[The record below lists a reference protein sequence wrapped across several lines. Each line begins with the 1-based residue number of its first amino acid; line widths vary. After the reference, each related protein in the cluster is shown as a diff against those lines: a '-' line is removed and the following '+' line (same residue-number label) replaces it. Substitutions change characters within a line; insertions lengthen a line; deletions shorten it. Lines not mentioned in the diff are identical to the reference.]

1 MPMKNLK
8 LGTQLNISF
17 ALVLLVPMLVATVF
31 SIVYYSNKIREEAVN
46 TIGSDLKIADL
57 IYRHAVD
64 NMGNLADAYAQKKTL
79 TVLLGL
85 NMGEKLGKDLARSAA
100 IDGLD
105 MVTVVDRTYRVLV
118 RSHAPRKIHDAYAPR
133 PYIAAALSGETVS
146 GTEIL
151 SGPLAEEGRFLADS
165 PADPAPMA
173 ITGAAPVYDRQREN
187 IVGAIVVR
195 RIIDE
200 ESAIVGDICRNL
212 NINAALFKKER
223 LIASCSVQET
233 GDDFVHPAE
242 ETLRSVL
249 SGGDPVSIA
258 RIGNGGSIAKL
269 APIPD
274 FNAEPVG
281 VLMVQRGVDAYLHTR
296 NVAIATLLS
305 IFLVGFL
312 LALIIKTI
320 VVRRIVVPVQRL
332 KKGTERIGQ
341 GEYGHRVDATSG
353 DEIGELTGAFNTMAE
368 DLQAYDGQL
377 KEYNL
382 QLEERVRER
391 TEELQVANRQLTE
404 ANAVLEETL
413 ERLNPGVS
421 RLIGSNRQ
429 QLGLVYATELVSD
442 VCNYTKL
449 NMILGETLMG
459 EFMKK
464 FFRES
469 HKLLAQYRGMFDKTV
484 GDQIVAIFGTP
495 KDDSPASPVHAF
507 DAIACAIKLI
517 QASEEINRIMQTAI
531 QDNYTA
537 IAARHQSLSSEDRKT
552 IRIEDLRFQ
561 CRVGINTS
569 NPTSDREIDR
579 MRMVMMGAETCI
591 DYTAQGGAVIYAFR
605 LESNGTPGE
614 IHIGENAKRLVDH
627 VYRLEDMPPITLK
640 GLGVQPGYRVVGEGS
655 LFENIYPKT
664 RFYRR
669 YAEDVPE
676 VLTRLAATLTIGRIQ
691 IREVQRINQFLDV
704 GIPYVEHMTGCY
716 NLSISRALL
725 AHAAGAHR
733 ELPEPRLDA
742 LIFSALW
749 QNALSLSRIGL
760 ETLIPNAIASQV
772 PEGMDADLVTAVV
785 GELDA
790 RRPVLEEARIIAI
803 CNQFDEMVFDRTYLK
818 GRAREVLTSKEVLSL
833 MRIEAKYDADLID
846 AMAFLMVA
854 PEAAGGEEES
864 VVRREPIHLPR
875 NPAVLAEA
883 IRKHLPE
890 SAIQALFAH
899 LRSTEN

>member
-1 MPMKNLK
+1 MKNLK

-17 ALVLLVPMLVATVF
+17 TLVLLAPMLVATVF
-31 SIVYYSNKIREEAVN
+31 SIVYYSHKIRDEAVN
-46 TIGSDLKIADL
+46 TIGSDLKIAD
-57 IYRHAVD
+57 IVYRHAVD
-64 NMGNLADAYAQKKTL
+64 GMGDLANAYAQKKTL

-85 NMGEKLGKDLARSAA
+85 NLGEKLGRDLARSAD
-100 IDGLD
+100 IDDLD
-105 MVTVVDRTYRVLV
+105 TVTVVDGSYKVLV
-118 RSHAPRKIHDAYAPR
+118 RSHAPQKLHDAYAIT
-133 PYIAAALSGETVS
+133 PYITAALSGAAIS

-151 SGPLAEEGRFLADS
+151 TQKDLAAEGLS
-165 PADPAPMA
+165 PEAPGA
-173 ITGAAPVYDRQREN
+173 VLVITGAAPVYDRQREN

-200 ESAIVGDICRNL
+200 ESVIVETICRNL
-212 NINAALFKKER
+212 NINAALFNRDR
-223 LIASCSVQET
+223 LITSCGVQET
-233 GDDFVHPAE
+233 GDAFIQPEA
-242 ETLRSVL
+242 ETLLSVL
-249 SGGDPVSIA
+249 SGNAAVSVA
-258 RIGNGGSIAKL
+258 DIGRGGSIAKF
-269 APIPD
+269 APIQNFSGD
-274 FNAEPVG
+274 PVG

-296 NVAIATLLS
+296 NVAIATLLT
-305 IFLVGFL
+305 IFLVGFFL
-312 LALIIKTI
+312 SLIIKTI

-353 DEIGELTGAFNTMAE
+353 DEIGELTGAFNAMAE
-368 DLQAYDGQL
+368 DLQAYDQQL
-377 KEYNL
+377 KDYNL

-391 TEELQVANRQLTE
+391 TAELQTANQQLTK
-404 ANAVLEETL
+404 ANTVLEETL

-429 QLGLVYATELVSD
+429 QLGLVYGTELVSD

-507 DAIACAIKLI
+507 DAIACALKLI
-517 QASEEINRIMQTAI
+517 EVAKEINRIMQTAI

-537 IAARHQSLSSEDRKT
+537 IVARHQSLSSEDRKT
-552 IRIEDLRFQ
+552 IRIEDLKFQ

-569 NPTSDREIDR
+569 NPASDREIDR

-614 IHIGENAKRLVDH
+614 IHIGENTKRLVDH

-640 GLGVQPGYRVVGEGS
+640 GLGVQPGYRVVGEAS
-655 LFENIYPKT
+655 LFENIYPRT

-669 YAEDVPE
+669 YADNVPA
-676 VLTRLAATLTIGRIQ
+676 VLTRLAAAMALGRIQ
-691 IREVQRINQFLDV
+691 IREVQRINEFLDV
-704 GIPYVEHMTGCY
+704 DIPYVEHITGCY
-716 NLSISRALL
+716 NLSISRAML
-725 AHAAGAHR
+725 AHAVGAHR
-733 ELPEPRLDA
+733 ELPEPLLDA
-742 LIFSALW
+742 LIFAALW
-749 QNALSLSRIGL
+749 HNALSLGRIGL
-760 ETLIPNAIASQV
+760 EALIPNPIASQV
-772 PEGMDADLVTAVV
+772 PEGMDADLIAAVV

-790 RRPVLEEARIIAI
+790 RRPVLEEARIVAI

-818 GRAREVLTSKEVLSL
+818 GRAREILTSKEVLSL

-846 AMAFLMVA
+846 ALAFLMVA
-854 PEAAGGEEES
+854 PEAAGGEEEA
-864 VVRREPIHLPR
+864 VVRPEPIHFPQ
-875 NPAVLAEA
+875 NPAILAEA

-890 SAIQALFAH
+890 SAIDALFAH
-899 LRSTEN
+899 LRNDVPD

>member
-1 MPMKNLK
+1 MKNLK

-17 ALVLLVPMLVATVF
+17 TLVLLVPMLVATVF
-31 SIVYYSNKIREEAVN
+31 SIVYYSHKIRDEAVN
-46 TIGSDLKIADL
+46 TIGSDLKIADI

-64 NMGNLADAYAQKKTL
+64 SMGNLANAYAQKKTL

-85 NMGEKLGKDLARSAA
+85 NLGEKLGKDLAQSAA

-105 MVTVVDRTYRVLV
+105 MVTVVDAGYNVLV
-118 RSHAPRKIHDAYAPR
+118 RSHAPKKLYDAYSPR
-133 PYIAAALSGETVS
+133 PYITAALSGATVS

-151 SGPLAEEGRFLADS
+151 TPKDLAAEGMS
-165 PADPAPMA
+165 PEAAGAALA

-200 ESAIVGDICRNL
+200 GSAIVETICRNL
-212 NINAALFKKER
+212 NINAALFNRDR
-223 LIASCSVQET
+223 LITSCGVQET
-233 GDDFVHPAE
+233 GDAFIQPEA
-242 ETLRSVL
+242 ETLLSVL
-249 SGGDPVSIA
+249 SNNTAVSGA
-258 RIGNGGSIAKL
+258 NIGRGGSIAKF
-269 APIPD
+269 APIPN
-274 FNAEPVG
+274 FNGDPVG

-332 KKGTERIGQ
+332 KKGTERIGH
-341 GEYGHRVDATSG
+341 GEYGHRVDVASG
-353 DEIGELTGAFNTMAE
+353 DEIGELTAAFNVMAE
-368 DLQAYDGQL
+368 DLRTYDRQI

-391 TEELQVANRQLTE
+391 TAELQTANEQLTKT
-404 ANAVLEETL
+404 NTVLEETL

-507 DAIACAIKLI
+507 DAIACALKLI
-517 QASEEINRIMQTAI
+517 EASEAINRIMQTAI

-552 IRIEDLRFQ
+552 IRIEDLKFQ

-569 NPTSDREIDR
+569 NPASDREIDR

-614 IHIGENAKRLVDH
+614 IHIGDNTKRLVDH

-669 YAEDVPE
+669 YAQDVPE
-676 VLTRLAATLTIGRIQ
+676 ILTRLAATLTIGRIQ
-691 IREVQRINQFLDV
+691 IREVLRINEYLDV
-704 GIPYVEHMTGCY
+704 DIPYVEHMTGCY

-725 AHAAGAHR
+725 AHAVGVHL

-742 LIFSALW
+742 LVFAALW
-749 QNALSLSRIGL
+749 HNALSLSRISL
-760 ETLIPNAIASQV
+760 DALIPHPIASQV
-772 PEGMDADLVTAVV
+772 PEGMDADLIAAVV

-790 RRPVLEEARIIAI
+790 RRPVLEEARIVAI
-803 CNQFDEMVFDRTYLK
+803 CDQFDEMVFDRTYLK
-818 GRAREVLTSKEVLSL
+818 GRAREVLTSKEVFSL
-833 MRIEAKYDADLID
+833 MRIEEKFDPDLVDAL
-846 AMAFLMVA
+846 AFLMIM
-854 PEAAGGEEES
+854 PEDAGEEGEDAP
-864 VVRREPIHLPR
+864 RPEPIHLPQ
-875 NPAVLAEA
+875 NPALLADA
-883 IRKHLPE
+883 IRKRLPE

-899 LRSTEN
+899 LRDDARA